1 MKIIFIL
8 AVNLHVSFPKTF
20 TKKMRVTSI
29 LVEVEVA
36 IDFYLNLLPEMVSV
50 DVMFEGMLLQ
60 YAEVVTSEHDR
71 AEFLV

>member
-1 MKIIFIL
+1 
-8 AVNLHVSFPKTF
+8 
-20 TKKMRVTSI
+20 
-29 LVEVEVA
+29 
-36 IDFYLNLLPEMVSV
+36 MVSV